1 MGGAAGDVGRPAPFG
16 SPISHRSGGPELVP
30 MCYFTRRR
38 RMAVA
43 AVLALR
49 MTSSASRRIPL
60 SAILLVGS
68 VVSMACASR
77 RIAAPDYGI
86 PPCPAVAQRDL
97 FSPDALQC
105 WFTAPHGRWRRLDHQ
120 SHLEA
125 LVVFVEARDV
135 RDAEAIARQL
145 VADHAARAYSEIL
158 TYVHPERP
166 DVTSRVRRVRW
177 TRDGA
182 FETLDF

>member
-1 MGGAAGDVGRPAPFG
+1 
-16 SPISHRSGGPELVP
+16 
-30 MCYFTRRR
+30 
-38 RMAVA
+38 
-43 AVLALR
+43 
-49 MTSSASRRIPL
+49 MTSSALRRIPL

-86 PPCPAVAQRDL
+86 PLCPAAAQQDL

-120 SHLEA
+120 SHHDA
-125 LVVFVEARDV
+125 LVVYIEARDV
-135 RDAEAIARQL
+135 RDAETIARLL
-145 VADHAARAYSEIL
+145 VDDPGARTYTEIL
-158 TYVHPERP
+158 AYVQVERP

-177 TRDGA
+177 TRDGG

>member
-1 MGGAAGDVGRPAPFG
+1 
-16 SPISHRSGGPELVP
+16 
-30 MCYFTRRR
+30 
-38 RMAVA
+38 
-43 AVLALR
+43 
-49 MTSSASRRIPL
+49 MTSSALRRIPL
-60 SAILLVGS
+60 SAILLVGI

-125 LVVFVEARDV
+125 LVVFIEARDL
-135 RDAEAIARQL
+135 RDAETIGRLL
-145 VADHAARAYSEIL
+145 VEDPAAKPYSEIL
-158 TYVHPERP
+158 AYVHVERP

-177 TRDGA
+177 TRDGG